1 MSSNSLKIFFFVCF
15 NLISECAYSQTTDN
29 AGQCTLTISAKS
41 VCAYVNDESGT
52 DEFSWIVSANNGGG
66 QCVAID
72 GEPNCFVV
80 NQLLVSNS
88 IVANVNSPV
97 RLPFQAWEDD
107 SGSRCIKNDGDFFT
121 DGDDIYCNDPSATS
135 LDLTLFAPGD
145 INLVYKAFCNNNYG
159 VNYEF
164 SYSPPIPYSPTIII
178 NSSEYSSGIIC
189 ADELITLVAKD
200 YIKTTAVPNGF
211 LKPEFASKVDLIWEY
226 QLNGETTSFEIS
238 NPSYCGDDPICNGGG
253 GGVGVMS
260 TIKANGQLP
269 IDVTPPCCN
278 EPPTKTVVNA
288 VWRPL
293 GITNLGDL
301 NNGSLSFVL
310 NSISGLQT
318 LTANGFIN
326 FRVKA
331 RAGSLTSEY
340 SLPKQLDIAPITPKA
355 TSISVTPSCTNAS
368 TGVITVSGITAP
380 ISNFRVIAARLEDGP
395 NAAGYFSAYTG
406 TTIPAT
412 VSVINLPVGTYS
424 VELSYASIACNTL
437 YTNLITSNNPIVIG
451 TYAPRTISASI
462 VQNASC
468 QGYQDGIIRVS
479 SNGGNGLAPNY
490 TISPNAGTFV
500 SATNEFQ
507 NLPAGTYTISADDGC
522 VAPVQLTS
530 PITIT
535 QPTRV
540 SASYAITHPTCL
552 TSPNGIISVSSV
564 TGGSGFYNYQ
574 LLQGGSII
582 RSSLNSS
589 QTTWL
594 INDLPGGNYQVDVR
608 DAARP
613 SCPGYEPAPFDLNPA
628 SPLQLNFTATVISCY
643 GADDGRIQL
652 QASGGSGSYRFQL
665 VNTTTSEVIDGGS
678 NSDFKLLKKGNY
690 TAQVINSNSCPD
702 VLSIPNINITEPDD
716 ISFAF
721 TTTKIKCAGEE
732 NGKIEAVVTG
742 GNGNYLLQWQ
752 FNEGNGWTNYTFAG
766 GQTLSIDKLFPAQ
779 YRLRVVSDAKNC
791 TRVSEA
797 VTIVDP
803 QVLQLQ
809 NIAFTHVTC
818 LDANDGTIT
827 PVASGGWGN
836 YTYQYSLNGGNTYS
850 DLLPST
856 RLTPGEYK
864 IRAID
869 EQGCSV
875 EYAQSILIT
884 QPATKLSATYTLSQ
898 YAGFNV
904 SCNNGNDGQIIVNA
918 TNGNGAP
925 FASGSYSYSIDGSP
939 FSNSNIFPGLT
950 PGAHQLQVKDL
961 RGCIYSEH
969 VTLIAPSPIQL
980 TVVDKNYIKCFGDN
994 SGIIEVTATGGLP
1007 SYQFKIDNGAFQSAT
1022 RFVNLSGGVHAI
1034 TARDK
1039 NLCILEIQ
1047 EVIDSPNP
1055 PVILSVSK
1063 SDVLCYGQ
1071 GNGTVQVDVQGGKA
1085 PYQFAWLNRS
1095 ETTNQLN
1102 NLQLGSYTFQVVDQE
1117 NCSKQT
1123 TVTIRQPDAPL
1134 SATASAIPVQCK
1146 GDENGKVNITAA
1158 GGTVPYS
1165 YSKDGGVTFQSTSEF
1180 VNLAPGNYK
1189 IVIRDANACSLEVNA
1204 TVIEPSELVVQ
1215 LVGKNDVRCYGAATG
1230 RVEVVASG
1238 GVAPYFYSSDG
1249 LVYQSTPL
1257 VGSLTAGVKTIYVK
1271 DQYGCVRTLTTT
1283 LSQPSAPLT
1292 ITSTITPVRC
1302 KGESNGTILVVA
1314 DGGTQPYTYKWN
1326 GLSETSAQLS
1336 NLAVGNYTITIRDAN
1351 ACEVT
1356 KNIPITEP
1364 AVALNIKASQR
1375 DVSCFGA
1382 SDGTLK
1388 LMAEGGYPPYQYS
1401 FQGTAYSS
1409 VDSYQSLSPQFYS
1422 ISARDAM
1429 GCIVVGSATLV
1440 EPLLLKVSI
1449 KNQKQV
1455 SCYQGNDGV
1464 IELNVSGGTA
1474 PFQYSK
1480 DGGLS
1485 FQSITTF
1492 DKLIAGNYP
1501 VVVKDANGCVD
1512 QLIATVTEPTLL
1524 QATISNVINAACGQA
1539 NGSATV
1545 TAQGGTPPYLYQWK
1559 NQSGQLVSSLAA
1571 PTNLL
1576 SGFYQIII
1584 TDFNHCF
1591 VMNSVTISDDDGPI
1605 ALISSQIDASCFYSN
1620 DGEAT
1625 VTASGGSGNYTYLWS
1640 DGQTNSIAKNLV
1652 RGTYYVTVTDSRG
1665 CKSLATATIGSPVA
1679 IEITLMG
1686 MVMPQCFESC
1696 DGSVEVLAKNGVAPY
1711 TYAWQNGETAI
1722 DGKATQLCKG
1732 EHRVLVTG
1740 ADGCTAQF
1748 SVNLNAPPLLEVEVT
1763 NIKLPSCFGA
1773 CDGSLAV
1780 QAKGGTSPYQ
1790 YEWSGAGGWTTS
1802 SLNNLCSG
1810 TYEVKITDAHQC
1822 SVLQSIKIDEAPPLA
1837 VDLGEDVTL
1846 CYQQKITLNAGNTN
1860 ATYTWKKD
1868 ASFFSN
1874 QRVVEVADAG
1884 LYEVVVKNATGCEA
1898 SDQIIVSKSATA
1910 FAANFLGAS
1919 ELVVSDTL
1927 LLTEV
1932 CFPKPDDVKWTLS
1945 SGLTVIGY
1953 KDDQPMVKSSVD
1965 GEYTVHLLAHYKE
1978 CTDQMVKKI
1987 TFFKDE
1993 DKGKI
1998 GGRMKLGN
2006 EGIKLVTTYPNPTSG
2021 NVQIHVQL
2029 YDEQTVA
2036 MFLYTLDGLEIAR
2049 STKNGRQAYD
2059 FDIDLSNYAA
2069 GVYVAKIATDY
2080 QQKDVRIALVK

>member
-1 MSSNSLKIFFFVCF
+1 MLN
-15 NLISECAYSQTTDN
+15 
-29 AGQCTLTISAKS
+29 
-41 VCAYVNDESGT
+41 
-52 DEFSWIVSANNGGG
+52 EF
-66 QCVAID
+66 
-72 GEPNCFVV
+72 EPGVV
-80 NQLLVSNS
+80 NS
-88 IVANVNSPV
+88 IYKSFCDYSFLGV
-97 RLPFQAWEDD
+97 
-107 SGSRCIKNDGDFFT
+107 SGSW
-121 DGDDIYCNDPSATS
+121 
-135 LDLTLFAPGD
+135 
-145 INLVYKAFCNNNYG
+145 YG
-159 VNYEF
+159 VDYEF
-164 SYSPPIPYSPTIII
+164 SYSPPIPYSPTIIR

-189 ADELITLVAKD
+189 ADEQLTLVAKD
-200 YIKTTAVPNGF
+200 YVKTTTVPNGF

-226 QLNGETTSFEIS
+226 QLNGETESVEVP
-238 NPSYCGDDPICNGGG
+238 NPAYCGDDPSCNGGG
-253 GGVGVMS
+253 GGGIGIMS
-260 TIKANGQLP
+260 AIKANSEV
-269 IDVTPPCCN
+269 ITPPCCN
-278 EPPTKTVVNA
+278 EPPTITVVNP

-293 GITNLGDL
+293 GVTNLGDL

-310 NSISGLQT
+310 NSIGGLST
-318 LTANGFIN
+318 LTKEGFIT

-331 RAGSLTSEY
+331 RAGSLSSAY
-340 SLPKQLDIAPITPKA
+340 SSTKTVDVAPITPKA
-355 TSISVTPSCTNAS
+355 ASISVTPSCTNAS

-380 ISNFRVIAARLEDGP
+380 ISNFRVIATRLEDGP
-395 NAAGYFSAYTG
+395 NAAGYFSTYTG
-406 TTIPAT
+406 STMPAT
-412 VSVINLPVGTYS
+412 VAITNLPVGTYS
-424 VELSYASIACNTL
+424 VELSYASIACNTV
-437 YTNLITSNNPIVIG
+437 YTNMITSTNPIKIG

-479 SNGGNGLAPNY
+479 STGGNGSNPNY
-490 TISPNAGTFV
+490 TIIPNVGSFV

-507 NLPAGTYTISADDGC
+507 NLPADTYTIRADDGC
-522 VAPVQLTS
+522 VAPVQLAS
-530 PITIT
+530 SITIT

-540 SASYAITHPTCL
+540 SASYSMTHPTCL
-552 TSPNGIISVSSV
+552 TSPNGIVSISSV
-564 TGGSGFYNYQ
+564 TGGSGVYNYQ
-574 LLQGGSII
+574 LLQGSSVI

-589 QTTWL
+589 ETTWL
-594 INDLPGGNYQVDVR
+594 INDLPGGNYQIDVR
-608 DAARP
+608 DAVRP

-628 SPLQLNFTATVISCY
+628 SPLQLNYTATVISCY
-643 GADDGRIQL
+643 GANDGRIQL
-652 QASGGSGSYRFQL
+652 QASGGSGNYRFQL
-665 VNTTTSEVIDGGS
+665 TNATTSEVIVGGS

-702 VLSIPNINITEPDD
+702 VFSIPNIVITEPDD
-716 ISFAF
+716 ILFSF

-732 NGKIEAVVTG
+732 NGKIAAVVTG
-742 GNGNYLLQWQ
+742 GNGNYVLQWQ

-779 YRLRVVSDAKNC
+779 YRLRVISDAKNC
-791 TRVSEA
+791 SRVSDV

-803 QVLQLQ
+803 PTLELQ

-827 PVASGGWGN
+827 PAATGGWGN
-836 YTYQYSLNGGNTYS
+836 YTYQYSLNGGNTYAH
-850 DLLPST
+850 LLPST
-856 RLTPGEYK
+856 RLTSGSYQV
-864 IRAID
+864 RAID
-869 EQGCSV
+869 EQGCSA

-904 SCNNGNDGQIIVNA
+904 SCSNGNDGQITINA
-918 TNGNGAP
+918 SGGNDGP
-925 FASGSYSYSIDGSP
+925 FANGSYSYSIDASP
-939 FSNSNIFPGLT
+939 FTNSNSVSGL
-950 PGAHQLQVKDL
+950 PAGSHQLQVMDL
-961 RGCIYSEH
+961 RGCIFSEQI
-969 VTLIAPSPIQL
+969 TLSAPAPIQL

-1007 SYQFKIDNGAFQSAT
+1007 SYQFKIDNGSFQTASQ
-1022 RFVNLSGGVHAI
+1022 FVNLTGGVHTI
-1034 TARDK
+1034 TVRDK
-1039 NLCILEIQ
+1039 NLCLLEIQ

-1055 PVILSVSK
+1055 PLILSVSK
-1063 SDVLCYGQ
+1063 TDVLCFGLA
-1071 GNGTVQVDVQGGKA
+1071 NGSVNVNVQGGKA
-1085 PYQFAWLNRS
+1085 PFQYTWLNRP
-1095 ETTNQLN
+1095 ETANQLN
-1102 NLQLGSYTFQVVDQE
+1102 NLQPGDYAFQVVDQE

-1134 SATASAIPVQCK
+1134 SATTSAIPVQCK
-1146 GDENGKVNITAA
+1146 GDTNGKINISAA

-1189 IVIRDANACSLEVNA
+1189 IAIRDANACSVETNA
-1204 TVIEPSELVVQ
+1204 TIIEPSELVVQ
-1215 LVGKNDVRCYGAATG
+1215 LVAKNDVRCFGAATG
-1230 RVEVVASG
+1230 SVEVAASG
-1238 GVAPYFYSSDG
+1238 GVAPYMFSADG
-1249 LVYQSTPL
+1249 LVYQSSSL
-1257 VGSLTAGVKTIYVK
+1257 IGSLTAGLKTIYVR

-1283 LSQPSAPLT
+1283 LSQPAAPLT
-1292 ITSTITPVRC
+1292 ITSTVTPVRC

-1336 NLAVGNYTITIRDAN
+1336 NLSAANYTITIRDAN
-1351 ACEVT
+1351 SCELAE
-1356 KNIPITEP
+1356 NITITEP
-1364 AVALNIKASQR
+1364 SVALNIKASQR

-1382 SDGTLK
+1382 ADGTLK
-1388 LMAEGGYPPYQYS
+1388 LMAEGGYAPYQYS
-1401 FQGTAYSS
+1401 FHGAAYSS

-1429 GCIVVGSATLV
+1429 GCIVVGSATIV
-1440 EPLLLKVSI
+1440 EPLLLKASI
-1449 KNQKQV
+1449 RNQKQV

-1464 IELNVSGGTA
+1464 VELNVSGGTA

-1480 DGGLS
+1480 DGGS
-1485 FQSITTF
+1485 TFQSIATF
-1492 DKLIAGNYP
+1492 EQLIAGNYP
-1501 VVVKDANGCVD
+1501 LVVKDANGCVD
-1512 QLIATVTEPTLL
+1512 QLSVTVTEPTLL
-1524 QATISNVINAACGQA
+1524 QSTISNIINAACGQA
-1539 NGSATV
+1539 NGSATI
-1545 TAQGGTPPYLYQWK
+1545 TAQGGTSPYQYQWK
-1559 NQSGQLVSSLAA
+1559 NQLGQLVSTLDA
-1571 PTNLL
+1571 PANLL
-1576 SGFYQIII
+1576 SGFYQISI
-1584 TDFNHCF
+1584 TDSNQCSTI
-1591 VMNSVTISDDDGPI
+1591 NSVTISDDDGPV
-1605 ALISSQIDASCFYSN
+1605 ALISSTIDASCFNST
-1620 DGEAT
+1620 DGAAT
-1625 VTASGGSGNYTYLWS
+1625 VTASGGSGGYTYQWS
-1640 DGQTNSIAKNLV
+1640 DGQTNSIAKNLA

-1665 CKSLATATIGSPVA
+1665 CKSLATATIGSPAA
-1679 IEITLMG
+1679 IDFTLMVT
-1686 MVMPQCFESC
+1686 VMPQCFESC
-1696 DGSVEVLAKNGVAPY
+1696 DGSVELLAKNGVAPY

-1732 EHRVLVTG
+1732 EHRVVVTG

-1748 SVNLNAPPLLEVEVT
+1748 SVNLSAPPLLEVDIT
-1763 NIKLPSCFGA
+1763 NLKLPGCFGA
-1773 CDGSLAV
+1773 CDGSLSV

-1802 SLNNLCSG
+1802 SLSNLCSG

-1837 VDLGEDVTL
+1837 VDLGPDVTL
-1846 CYQQKITLNAGNTN
+1846 CYQQKLSLDAGNAN

-1868 ASFFSN
+1868 AAFFSN
-1874 QRVVEVADAG
+1874 QQVIEVADAG
-1884 LYEVVVKNATGCEA
+1884 LYEVVVENATGCVA
-1898 SDQIIVSKSATA
+1898 SDQIIVSKSATV

-1945 SGLTVIGY
+1945 SGLRVIGY
-1953 KDDQPMVKSSVD
+1953 KDDQPMVKASVD

-1978 CTDQMVKKI
+1978 CTDQTIKKI

-2021 NVQIHVQL
+2021 NVQIQVQL
-2029 YDEQTVA
+2029 YEEQTVA

-2059 FDIDLSNYAA
+2059 FDIDLSNYPA

-2080 QQKDVRIALVK
+2080 QQKDVRIVLVK